1 MIKYDPMRKTM
12 KEKGISTYKLIHKY
26 KISASTVDRIRRN
39 KPLTTTTVND
49 LCTILGCRIEDIM
62 EYVPDTDDNQLP
74 DRKSVV

>member
-1 MIKYDPMRKTM
+1 MTIGNNEMIKYDPMRKTM

-49 LCTILGCRIEDIM
+49 LCTILGYRIEDIM
-62 EYVPDTDDNQLP
+62 EYVPDTDDN
-74 DRKSVV
+74 

>member
-1 MIKYDPMRKTM
+1 LTIGNNEMIKYDPMRKTM

-62 EYVPDTDDNQLP
+62 EYVPDTDDN
-74 DRKSVV
+74 

>member
-1 MIKYDPMRKTM
+1 MTIGNNEMIKYDSMRKTM

-62 EYVPDTDDNQLP
+62 EYVPDTDDN
-74 DRKSVV
+74 